1 MHDKKMPEM
10 VCGNCRFNKHD
21 TQDFYCSN
29 EDSDFFTC
37 HTHYGDTCE
46 LHEEVENG

>member
-1 MHDKKMPEM
+1 MRDNGTVEK

-29 EDSDFFTC
+29 EHSELFTC
-37 HTHYGDTCE
+37 HTNYGDTCE
-46 LHEEVENG
+46 LHEGKEGD